1 MHRVLTSLLLSLLL
15 LAPLHLTAEEPAAP
29 TAQAASSLKPAIA
42 AFQPIAR
49 VAITGAA
56 ADETPTA
63 KPGDGK
69 LHAYIRVKNLYKLDQ
84 NRRYEAIVSSNLDG
98 LRAHTSSRK
107 AWIQASYASLRLSE
121 QELATAGITP
131 EMLAR
136 GLMVRVIPDSLLPN
150 KDSGA
155 KWRVRIE
162 PLKKSKVTSR

>member
-1 MHRVLTSLLLSLLL
+1 MHRILTSLLLSLML
-15 LAPLHLTAEEPAAP
+15 LAPLHLTAEEP
-29 TAQAASSLKPAIA
+29 AASSLKPAIA
-42 AFQPIAR
+42 AFQPITR

-63 KPGDGK
+63 QPGDGK
-69 LHAYIRVKNLYKLDQ
+69 LHAYIRVKNLYKLNQ
-84 NRRYEAIVSSNLDG
+84 NRRYEAIVSSDLDG

-107 AWIQASYASLRLSE
+107 AWTHASYASLRLSE